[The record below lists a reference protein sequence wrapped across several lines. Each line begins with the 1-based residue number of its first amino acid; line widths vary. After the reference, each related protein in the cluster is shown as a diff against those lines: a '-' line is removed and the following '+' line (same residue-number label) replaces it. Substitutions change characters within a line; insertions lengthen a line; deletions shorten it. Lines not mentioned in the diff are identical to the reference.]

1 LNNPI
6 SPNEITQLK
15 TTRWRF
21 RPSEQRTILLI
32 GDLLVAL
39 LALILAL
46 YVWGTRPDEWLNFS
60 LDFLQLRVQFWF
72 YLLPMVWLLL
82 MIDLY
87 DVRNANNLDTTLRGI
102 FTTGLASLIL
112 YALIYLLSPKGSLP
126 RIGVGFFLIIATL
139 LTFVWRWTYIK
150 IFTAPSAIRR
160 VAILGAGVTGSTLA
174 QAYKAM
180 KLKPFFLVGFID
192 DDPAKMNM
200 QIEDLPVISTSEN
213 LLSTI
218 NKYDISEIVIAIS
231 GQMSGETFQAI
242 LDAQERG
249 LEISQMPATYEEL
262 LGRVP
267 IKHLETDWIIR
278 SFVDEARV
286 SKFYELGKRI
296 LDILGG
302 LVGAIIF
309 LFIYPIV
316 ALIIIIDSGFPVT
329 YMQTRSGKGGK
340 PYQMLKFRTMFQDAE
355 KDGKVQLTL
364 QNDTRITRVG
374 NILRKTHIDELPQFL
389 NVLQGVMSLVGPRSE
404 RPEWIMEFEKQIPFY
419 RARLQVKP
427 GITGWAQ
434 VNYSYYATVEEMAI
448 KLEFD
453 LYYLKHRNIFM
464 DVIIILRTI
473 GQVLHFRGR

>member
-1 LNNPI
+1 M
-6 SPNEITQLK
+6 SSDEITQLK

-21 RPSEQRTILLI
+21 RPSEQRTILII
-32 GDLLVAL
+32 GDLLVSL
-39 LALILAL
+39 LAFYLAL

-60 LDFLQLRVQFWF
+60 LDFLQQRVQFWF
-72 YLLPMVWLLL
+72 YFLPLVWLLL

-102 FTTGLASLIL
+102 FTTGLVSLIL

-126 RIGVGFFLIIATL
+126 RIGVGIFLIIATI
-139 LTFVWRWTYIK
+139 LTFIWRWTYIK

-160 VAILGAGVTGSTLA
+160 VAILGAGVTGRTLA
-174 QAYKAM
+174 QAYKIM
-180 KLKPFFLVGFID
+180 KSKPFFLVGFID
-192 DDPAKMNM
+192 DDPAKKNM
-200 QIEDLPVISTSEN
+200 LIEDLPVLSTSEN
-213 LLSTI
+213 LLATI
-218 NKYDISEIVIAIS
+218 NKYDISEMVIAIS

-249 LEISQMPATYEEL
+249 LEISQMPSTYEEL

-267 IKHLETDWIIR
+267 IQHLEADWIIR

-286 SKFYELGKRI
+286 SKFYEMGKRI
-296 LDILGG
+296 LDLIGG
-302 LVGAIIF
+302 LFGAVIF
-309 LFIYPIV
+309 LFSFPFV
-316 ALIIIIDSGFPVT
+316 ALLIIIDSGSPVT

-340 PYQMLKFRTMFQDAE
+340 PYRMLKFRTMYQDAE

-448 KLEFD
+448 KLEYD
-453 LYYLKHRNIFM
+453 LYYLKHRNLFM
-464 DVIIILRTI
+464 DLIIILRTV

>member
-1 LNNPI
+1 M

-21 RPSEQRTILLI
+21 RPGEQRTILI
-32 GDLLVAL
+32 VGDLLVAL
-39 LALILAL
+39 LAFYLAL
-46 YVWGTRPDEWLNFS
+46 YAWGTLPDEWLNFS
-60 LDFLQLRVQFWF
+60 LDFLQQRVQFWF
-72 YLLPMVWLLL
+72 YFLPLVWLLL

-87 DVRNANNLDTTLRGI
+87 DVRNANNLGTTLRGI
-102 FTTGLASLIL
+102 FTTGLASLTL

-126 RIGVGFFLIIATL
+126 RIGVGIFLLNATI
-139 LTFVWRWTYIK
+139 LTLIWRWIYIK

-192 DDPAKMNM
+192 DDPAKIGIL
-200 QIEDLPVISTSEN
+200 IEDLPVLSTSEN
-213 LLSTI
+213 LLVTI
-218 NKYDISEIVIAIS
+218 NKYDISELVIAIS
-231 GQMSGETFQAI
+231 GQMSGETFQVI

-249 LEISQMPATYEEL
+249 LEISQMPSTYEEL

-267 IKHLETDWIIR
+267 IQHLEADWIIR

-286 SKFYELGKRI
+286 SKFYELGKR
-296 LDILGG
+296 LFDIIGG
-302 LVGAIIF
+302 VIGALIF
-309 LFIYPIV
+309 LIFFPFV
-316 ALIIIIDSGFPVT
+316 ALLIFIDSGSPVT
-329 YMQTRSGKGGK
+329 YIQTRSGKGGK
-340 PYQMLKFRTMFQDAE
+340 PYKMLKFRTMYQDAE
-355 KDGKVQLTL
+355 KDGKVQLTM

-374 NILRKTHIDELPQFL
+374 SILRKAHIDELPQFL

-404 RPEWIMEFEKQIPFY
+404 RPEWIMEFQKQIPFY

-448 KLEFD
+448 KLEYD
-453 LYYLKHRNIFM
+453 LYYLKHRNLFM
-464 DVIIILRTI
+464 DSIIILRTV